1 MRSNVSVGPPIELLR
16 YDRDSL
22 SLNQYRC
29 LEADDPYLIDIRR
42 QWGEKLAR
50 AFAEL
55 PQFTWQGLPDKS
67 RFE

>member
-1 MRSNVSVGPPIELLR
+1 MGPPIELLR
-16 YDRDSL
+16 YDRNSL
-22 SLNQYRC
+22 SLNLYRC

-55 PQFTWQGLPDKS
+55 PQFSWQGLPDKS